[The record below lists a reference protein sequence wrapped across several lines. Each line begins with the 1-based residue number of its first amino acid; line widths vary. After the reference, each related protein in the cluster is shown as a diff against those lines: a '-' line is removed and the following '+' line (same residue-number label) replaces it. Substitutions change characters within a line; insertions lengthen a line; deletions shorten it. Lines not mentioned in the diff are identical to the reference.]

1 MVQQYLKVVLVQ
13 NLVMIQ
19 HLVQQLQQ
27 KVVVLVDTD
36 ILLMNLVLTHY
47 FLD

>member
-1 MVQQYLKVVLVQ
+1 MVQLYLKVVLVQ

-19 HLVQQLQQ
+19 HLAQQLQQ

>member
-13 NLVMIQ
+13 NLVLIL
-19 HLVQQLQQ
+19 HLVHQLQQ